1 MQTELERLEEQGVI
15 SRVEEPMDWCAP
27 IVVVPKSNGRV
38 RICVDLTKLNDSV
51 RREKHILPS
60 VEQILA
66 QLSGAKV
73 FSKLDANSGFHQI
86 PLIKESALL
95 TTFIT
100 PSGRF
105 CYNRLPFG
113 ITSAPEHFQ
122 RRMSEVLHDL
132 EGTRCMIDDTII
144 YGRDQEEHDARLEAA
159 LERIKSTGLTLNRE
173 KCEFSQEEVSFLGQ
187 LVGKEGIRPDMEE
200 PTDRSELRRF
210 LGMVNQLGKFLSQV
224 AEISKPLRD
233 LLSPKRE
240 WIWDSAQKQSFR
252 ALKQELSKPDKLL
265 AHYDP
270 AAQTVV
276 SADASSFG
284 LGAVLIQKQKED
296 GSWRPVAYNSRSLS
310 DVERRYAQIEK
321 EALAVTWVCERF
333 SDFFIGKEFQLETD
347 QCWAVRTWIH
357 CHPGSRGSACT

>member
-1 MQTELERLEEQGVI
+1 
-15 SRVEEPMDWCAP
+15 
-27 IVVVPKSNGRV
+27 
-38 RICVDLTKLNDSV
+38 
-51 RREKHILPS
+51 
-60 VEQILA
+60 
-66 QLSGAKV
+66 
-73 FSKLDANSGFHQI
+73 
-86 PLIKESALL
+86 
-95 TTFIT
+95 
-100 PSGRF
+100 
-105 CYNRLPFG
+105 
-113 ITSAPEHFQ
+113 
-122 RRMSEVLHDL
+122 
-132 EGTRCMIDDTII
+132 MIDDTII
-144 YGRDQEEHDARLEAA
+144 CGRDQEEHDAQLEAA
-159 LERIKSTGLTLNRE
+159 LERIKSAGLTLNRE

-187 LVGKEGIRPDMEE
+187 VVGKEGIRPDPNKVKAIVDMEE

-210 LGMVNQLGKFLSQV
+210 LGMVNQLGKFSSQV

-270 AAQTVV
+270 ATQTVV
-276 SADASSFG
+276 SADPSSFG